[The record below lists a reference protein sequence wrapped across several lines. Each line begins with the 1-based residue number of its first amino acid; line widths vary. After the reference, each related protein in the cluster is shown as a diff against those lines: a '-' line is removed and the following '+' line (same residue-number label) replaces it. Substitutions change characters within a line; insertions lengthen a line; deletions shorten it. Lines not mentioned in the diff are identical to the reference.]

1 MGIVN
6 RRNAFVGWVALAVG
20 KRVVK
25 KKAKGVAKEAI
36 PSVDPHT
43 KKPNKG
49 AVALLAAGVVGAIT
63 FWRKRFGSGEDTE
76 SGEA

>member
-6 RRNAFVGWVALAVG
+6 RRNAFVGWLTLTVG

-25 KKAKGVAKEAI
+25 KKAKLVAKDVV

-49 AVALLAAGVVGAIT
+49 ALALLVAGVVGGLS
-63 FWRKRFGSGEDTE
+63 FWRKRSGSGSNTDTGT
-76 SGEA
+76 S

>member
-6 RRNAFVGWVALAVG
+6 RRNAFVGWLALAVG

-25 KKAKGVAKEAI
+25 KKAKVVAKEAV

-43 KKPNKG
+43 MKPNKG
-49 AVALLAAGVVGAIT
+49 AVALLVAAAIGGVT
-63 FWRKRFGSGEDTE
+63 FWRKRSGSGDETE
-76 SGEA
+76 PGEA